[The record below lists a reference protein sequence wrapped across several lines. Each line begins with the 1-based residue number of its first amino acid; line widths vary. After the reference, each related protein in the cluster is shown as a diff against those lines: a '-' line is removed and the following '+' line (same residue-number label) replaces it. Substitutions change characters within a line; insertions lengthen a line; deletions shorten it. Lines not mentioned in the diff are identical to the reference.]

1 MEKYTKQKIFS
12 SVIWK
17 FAERIGAQGVNLLVS
32 IVLARILLPD
42 EYGIVALVMIFINIS
57 NVLVEGGL
65 ATALIQ
71 KKDADNLDFS
81 TVFYCNI
88 VFSIIVYIILFNLS
102 PIIAKFYNNNQL
114 TSIIKVLSITVL
126 VSGLKS
132 IQNAYVSKKMI
143 FKKFFYCTLIGTI
156 FSAFV
161 GIWMAY
167 KGYGV
172 WSLVAQQLTNTI
184 VDTLMLWVIV
194 KWRPIYKFS
203 FERLRTLFKFGWKLL
218 CSNLIDVIY
227 NELYGLTIGKIYKPD
242 QLAFYNKANQFPN
255 AITVNINGSIS
266 SVMLPALSSEQ
277 DNKEKVKLMMKRSIK
292 ISAYILFPIMLIL
305 AASSESF
312 ISVILTEKWMPSSIL
327 MKLLCFSYILWPI
340 HTINLQS
347 ISALGRSDIFLRLE
361 IEKKIIGLIAILI
374 SIPFGI
380 KFMVIMKIITS
391 LISTFINSKPN
402 KKLLDY
408 GLFEQIRDILPSFI
422 ISLIVFIIVA
432 LMNMIQCN
440 LLFKLI
446 FQILA
451 GGLTYI
457 ILSKIL
463 KIEEYIYLKDLIIKR
478 IGEKNI

>member
-32 IVLARILLPD
+32 IALARILLPE

-71 KKDADNLDFS
+71 KKDTDNLDFS

-88 VFSIIVYIILFNLS
+88 VLSIIVYIILFYLS
-102 PIIAKFYNNNQL
+102 PMIANFYNNEQL
-114 TSIIKVLSITVL
+114 ILIIRVLSITVL
-126 VSGLKS
+126 IAGLKS

-143 FKKFFYCTLIGTI
+143 FKKFFYCTLTGTVL
-156 FSAFV
+156 SAIL

-172 WSLVAQQLTNTI
+172 WSLVIQQLTNTI
-184 VDTLMLWVIV
+184 IDTLMLWIIV
-194 KWRPIYKFS
+194 KWRPIFMFS
-203 FERLRTLFKFGWKLL
+203 FSRLKVLFKFGWKLL

-227 NELYGLTIGKIYKPD
+227 NELYGLTIGKVYKPD

-266 SVMLPALSSEQ
+266 SVMLPALSNEQ
-277 DNKEKVKLMMKRSIK
+277 DNKEKVKSMMKQSIK
-292 ISAYILFPIMLIL
+292 ISSYILFPIMLIL

-312 ISVILTEKWMPSSIL
+312 ISIILTTKWLPSAIL
-327 MKLLCFSYILWPI
+327 MKLLCFAYILWPI
-340 HTINLQS
+340 HTINLQA
-347 ISALGRSDIFLRLE
+347 ISALGRSDIFLKLE
-361 IEKKIIGLIAILI
+361 IEKKIIGIIAIII

-391 LISTFINSKPN
+391 LLSTFINSKPN
-402 KKLLDY
+402 KKLLNY
-408 GLFEQIRDILPSFI
+408 GLLEQIKDILPSFI
-422 ISLIVFIIVA
+422 IALIVFAIVSI
-432 LMNMIQCN
+432 MNIIQCN

-446 FQILA
+446 IQVFTGVTI
-451 GGLTYI
+451 YI
-457 ILSKIL
+457 IISHMFNVD
-463 KIEEYIYLKDLIIKR
+463 EYTYLKKLIAKR
-478 IGEKNI
+478 IGEKNK